1 MFKCQNSK
9 DSQDRYE
16 KLKQKITYNSTAFED
31 DEYYHSIESFGND
44 KMHEATLHLIEKTFT
59 DEEIKSHSV
68 SGQRPN
74 SKITVV
80 KPQYSPKWFN

>member
-16 KLKQKITYNSTAFED
+16 KPKQKITYNSTAFED

-44 KMHEATLHLIEKTFT
+44 QMHEATLHLIEKTFT
-59 DEEIKSHSV
+59 DEEIKSQCLRTKSKFQNN
-68 SGQRPN
+68 SG
-74 SKITVV
+74 KTTVFTKMV
-80 KPQYSPKWFN
+80 

>member
-1 MFKCQNSK
+1 
-9 DSQDRYE
+9 
-16 KLKQKITYNSTAFED
+16 
-31 DEYYHSIESFGND
+31 
-44 KMHEATLHLIEKTFT
+44 MHEATLHLIEKTFT

-68 SGQRPN
+68 SGQRAN